1 MVDLLYL
8 LKQNNKTLF
17 VLSSDSSS
25 TLDPQINQFGLTGVF
40 NKIYYDVYDK
50 KTEHQKLILENN
62 LDIFKTVTIAD
73 TIYELQIGQGLG
85 VSSIGVTWGIHPPEK
100 LASIHP
106 SAIAATIVDLKNLLI

>member
-1 MVDLLYL
+1 MSY
-8 LKQNNKTLF
+8 NNGRNGIY
-17 VLSSDSSS
+17 VQSSDY
-25 TLDPQINQFGLTGVF
+25 LML
-40 NKIYYDVYDK
+40 
-50 KTEHQKLILENN
+50 NN